1 MSREVSGWLVNA
13 APEQVEEPAPQAG
26 TPPPELLVVSLLMAI
41 AGAFL
46 LRVVLPEVPN
56 VFRLFGDGE
65 FGRDLGLLLAMIC
78 IVLGAV
84 AVALLLLAWRI
95 AHADRVARGLSYVLL
110 GSFAAAIIVSND
122 HTHWVILSLVAS
134 LGAIV
139 ILAWSPRVQTFF
151 LEHGKDA
158 AQPTPVVI
166 VRTLVA
172 WWASVV
178 LLVGVVLL
186 PLGNISGKDVLVGLI
201 LIAVA
206 STALGLNRRLA
217 AGDQFARQVI
227 SGLPVAVVIAD
238 AVLGTRSVAL
248 IVPLGVSIGIAIF
261 LWVPSTSREFF
272 DRARTQSEP
281 AEIALAPPLGSAPQQ
296 PAAVTLP
303 APTQLQS
310 DPAAAPTGRFACT
323 TCAAPIEADWQHCSF
338 CGAAVA
344 VKTEEIG
351 SADLPEP
358 PLASVTSLP
367 GLPWTLSL
375 DTGDQL
381 EVSGRVLIGRD
392 PAAEPGETADHLVM
406 VDDDT
411 LSVSRT
417 HVACQLDPGG
427 FWVEDRGSTNG
438 TQIEFPSGERQT
450 CEPRVRVTV
459 AGAARVFFGDRWFIA
474 PTVTDAARAVLSEDL
489 ERTQHRPRLSP

>member
-1 MSREVSGWLVNA
+1 VSES
-13 APEQVEEPAPQAG
+13 PEQIGQPSSAAG
-26 TPPPELLVVSLLMAI
+26 GPPPELLAVSLLMAV

-56 VFRLFGDGE
+56 VFRSFGDGE
-65 FGRDLGLLLAMIC
+65 FGRDLGLLLALVC

-122 HTHWVILSLVAS
+122 HTHWVIFSLVAS
-134 LGAIV
+134 LGAIA
-139 ILAWSPRVQTFF
+139 ILAGSPRVQSFF
-151 LEHGKDA
+151 LAHGKDA

-178 LLVGVVLL
+178 MLVGIILL

-201 LIAVA
+201 LIAIA
-206 STALGLNRRLA
+206 STAFSLNRRLA

-227 SGLPVAVVIAD
+227 SGLPIAFVIAD

-248 IVPLGVSIGIAIF
+248 IVPLGVSIGIAVF
-261 LWVPSTSREFF
+261 LRVPATSREFF
-272 DRARTQSEP
+272 DRARAQSEP
-281 AEIALAPPLGSAPQQ
+281 AEIALAPRLASAPLQ
-296 PAAVTLP
+296 PAAVALP
-303 APTQLQS
+303 APQQMRS
-310 DPAAAPTGRFACT
+310 EPEAASTGRLACA

-338 CGAAVA
+338 CGATVA
-344 VKTEEIG
+344 LRAAQIAEPGRQEQ
-351 SADLPEP
+351 SAAAAIMP
-358 PLASVTSLP
+358 SV
-367 GLPWTLSL
+367 GLPWTLVL
-375 DTGDQL
+375 NTGDQL
-381 EVSGRVLIGRD
+381 DVSGRVLIGRD
-392 PAAEPGETADHLVM
+392 PAAEAGETADHLVM
-406 VDDDT
+406 IDDDT

-417 HVACQLDPGG
+417 HVACQLDSDG

-438 TQIEFPSGERQT
+438 TEVELASGERQA
-450 CEPRVRVTV
+450 CEPRVRVPV
-459 AGAARVFFGDRWFIA
+459 VGEARVFFGDRWFVA
-474 PTVTDAARAVLSEDL
+474 PTVADTGSADISEDL
-489 ERTQHRPRLSP
+489 ERTQRRLRPSP